1 MFSKRISQN
10 YSNRNF
16 DQSFASLSFIFQS
29 RSGTLSATFFF
40 SSSKEKQM
48 KKLFISLLGLVVLIV
63 GALLALVLLVNP
75 NQFKPLIVEQA
86 KKQTGL
92 DLVIEGDIGW
102 QFFPSIGF
110 ELGKTELKNPQ
121 GFASPN
127 LFKVESVG
135 IDVSVMSL
143 LDKQLK
149 IGNIRLDGAEFHLE
163 TLKDG
168 RSNLD
173 ALTQAQSKPA
183 PATTDA
189 APASKPSSSEPAAAW
204 SIELGGV
211 SVSNAVLEITDKKAG
226 SHTKLYDVQLS
237 VAEFVPDSWT
247 KATFAAKGDKDQQKF
262 AAQGEAEVRL
272 SADFKQYALRNINLD
287 ASFSDPSN
295 QIDSVKL
302 KLDTFE
308 FDKANAFTFSVA
320 GKAADMKLNAQGS
333 ASLVVSQAISKVG
346 LDALKLQAELEGAAL
361 PQSPMKLSL
370 DSQIA
375 FDLTQNHL
383 SVLLNKLTANALS
396 FDGKADVT
404 LADIPK
410 VRFNLHSP
418 EIDLDAF
425 LGTKAQESQAAPAK
439 EAAVSSASAPAANAL
454 AEVEPDLSALN
465 TLDVAGE
472 ISIDKFKSSN
482 AHLQNVKANF
492 AVNRGVVD
500 LKSFTAN
507 LYQGSVQAN
516 GQVDA
521 RKTPATYSV
530 KKQIKG
536 VQVKPLLKEVLNN
549 EMLEGTGNIDV
560 NVQGQS
566 LTPSGIQKNLVG
578 TVAINFADGAVKGIN
593 VAHLIRTNFA
603 KIKGQSVEEAD
614 VVKKTDFSAMTTT
627 LKLNKGEVTTNDL
640 NLQSPLLRVHGEGKA
655 NYLQETVDF
664 LVRTSVVGTLKGQ
677 GGKDL
682 DELRNVTIPIN
693 ISGAW
698 SDPKFRLVF
707 DDVLKQKAK
716 KEVDRGVEKLT
727 DKIKDEDTKKAV
739 DGLLKGLFK

>member
-1 MFSKRISQN
+1 
-10 YSNRNF
+10 
-16 DQSFASLSFIFQS
+16 
-29 RSGTLSATFFF
+29 
-40 SSSKEKQM
+40 M
-48 KKLFISLLGLVVLIV
+48 KKLFISLLGLVVLFV

-92 DLVIEGDIGW
+92 DFLIEGDIGW

-121 GFASPN
+121 GFASPS

-135 IDVSVMSL
+135 IDVSVMPL

-183 PATTDA
+183 SASAPATTDS
-189 APASKPSSSEPAAAW
+189 APASQPSSSEPAAAW

-237 VAEFVPDSWT
+237 VAEFAPENWT

-295 QIDSVKL
+295 QIDSAKL
-302 KLDTFE
+302 QLDTFE
-308 FDKANAFTFSVA
+308 FDKANALTFSVA
-320 GKAADMKLNAQGS
+320 GKAAEMKLNAQGS
-333 ASLVVSQAISKVG
+333 ASLMVNQAISKVG
-346 LDALKLQAELEGAAL
+346 LDTLKLQAELEGAAL

-375 FDLTQNHL
+375 FDLRQNHL

-418 EIDLDAF
+418 EIDLDVF
-425 LGTKAQESQAAPAK
+425 LGTKAQESQATPAK
-439 EAAVSSASAPAANAL
+439 DAAATSASASAVNAPT
-454 AEVEPDLSALN
+454 EVEPDLSALK
-465 TLDVAGE
+465 TLDVAGD
-472 ISIDKFKSSN
+472 ISIDKFKANN
-482 AHLQNVKANF
+482 AHLQNVKTSF
-492 AVNRGVVD
+492 VVNRGVVD

-507 LYQGSVQAN
+507 LYQGSVQASA
-516 GQVDA
+516 QVDA

-536 VQVKPLLKEVLNN
+536 VQVKPLLKDVLNN

-578 TVAINFADGAVKGIN
+578 TVAINFADGAVRGIN
-593 VAHLIRTNFA
+593 VAHLIRTNYA
-603 KIKGQSVEEAD
+603 KIKGQNVEEVD
-614 VVKKTDFSAMTTT
+614 TVKKTDFSAMTTT

-640 NLQSPLLRVHGEGKA
+640 NMQSPLLRIHGEGKA
-655 NYLQETVDF
+655 NYLQQNVDF
-664 LVRTSVVGTLKGQ
+664 LVRTSIVGTLEGQ
-677 GGKDL
+677 GGKSL
-682 DELRNVTIPIN
+682 DELRDVTIPIN

-727 DKIKDEDTKKAV
+727 DKIKNEDTKKAV
-739 DGLLKGLFK
+739 DGLLKGLFN

>member
-1 MFSKRISQN
+1 
-10 YSNRNF
+10 
-16 DQSFASLSFIFQS
+16 
-29 RSGTLSATFFF
+29 
-40 SSSKEKQM
+40 M

-75 NQFKPLIVEQA
+75 NQFKSLIVEQA

-135 IDVSVMSL
+135 IDVSVMPL

-183 PATTDA
+183 STPATTEP
-189 APASKPSSSEPAAAW
+189 APASQPSSSEPTAAW

-295 QIDSVKL
+295 QIDSAKL

-308 FDKANAFTFSVA
+308 FDKANALTFSVA

-333 ASLVVSQAISKVG
+333 ASLMVDKAISKVG
-346 LDALKLQAELEGAAL
+346 LEGLKLEADLEGAAL
-361 PQSPMKLSL
+361 PQSPMKIGL
-370 DSQIA
+370 DSQIS
-375 FDLTQNHL
+375 FDLTKSHL
-383 SVLLNKLTANALS
+383 NVLLNKLTANALS

-410 VRFNLHSP
+410 VRFNVHSP

-425 LGTKAQESQAAPAK
+425 LGNKAATIEPTPANDSAAAS
-439 EAAVSSASAPAANAL
+439 SSAPVASGAP
-454 AEVEPDLSALN
+454 AEVEPDLSALK
-465 TLDVAGE
+465 TLDVVGD
-472 ISIDKFKSSN
+472 ITIDKFKANN
-482 AHLQNVKANF
+482 AHLQNVKASF
-492 AVNRGVVD
+492 VINRGVVD
-500 LKSFTAN
+500 LKAFTAN
-507 LYQGSVQAN
+507 LYQGSVQATAHL
-516 GQVDA
+516 DA
-521 RKTPATYSV
+521 RKTPATYTV
-530 KKQIKG
+530 KKQVKG
-536 VQVKPLLKEVLNN
+536 VHVQPMLKDILNN
-549 EMLEGTGNIDV
+549 QMLEGTGNIDV
-560 NVQGQS
+560 DIQGQS
-566 LTPSGIQKNLVG
+566 LTPSAIQKNLLG
-578 TVAINFADGAVKGIN
+578 TVAINFADGAVNGIN
-593 VAHLIRTNFA
+593 VANLIRTNYA
-603 KIKGQSVEEAD
+603 KIKGQD
-614 VVKKTDFSAMTTT
+614 VQEVDTVKKTDFSAMTAT

-640 NLQSPLLRVHGEGKA
+640 NMQSPLLRIHGEGKA
-655 NYLQETVDF
+655 NYLQQNVDF
-664 LVRTSVVGTLKGQ
+664 LVRTSIVGTLEGQ
-677 GGKDL
+677 GGKSL
-682 DELRNVTIPIN
+682 DELRDVTIPIN

-739 DGLLKGLFK
+739 DGLLKGLFN

>member
-1 MFSKRISQN
+1 
-10 YSNRNF
+10 
-16 DQSFASLSFIFQS
+16 
-29 RSGTLSATFFF
+29 
-40 SSSKEKQM
+40 M

-135 IDVSVMSL
+135 IDVSVMPL

-173 ALTQAQSKPA
+173 ALAQAQSKPA
-183 PATTDA
+183 SAPATTDS
-189 APASKPSSSEPAAAW
+189 APASQPSSSEPTATW

-295 QIDSVKL
+295 QIDSAKL

-308 FDKANAFTFSVA
+308 FDKANALTFSVA
-320 GKAADMKLNAQGS
+320 GKAAEMKLNAQGS
-333 ASLVVSQAISKVG
+333 ASLMVNQAISKVG

-425 LGTKAQESQAAPAK
+425 LGTKAQESQPAPAK
-439 EAAVSSASAPAANAL
+439 EAAASSSSAPATNAP
-454 AEVEPDLSALN
+454 AEVEPDLSALKA
-465 TLDVAGE
+465 LDVAGE
-472 ISIDKFKSSN
+472 ISIDKFKASN

-507 LYQGSVQAN
+507 LYQGSVQASA
-516 GQVDA
+516 QVDA

-536 VQVKPLLKEVLNN
+536 VQVKPLLKDVLNN

-593 VAHLIRTNFA
+593 VAHLIRTHYA
-603 KIKGQSVEEAD
+603 KIKGQNVEEAD
-614 VVKKTDFSAMTTT
+614 AVKKTDFSAMTTT

-640 NLQSPLLRVHGEGKA
+640 NMQSPLLRIHGEGKA
-655 NYLQETVDF
+655 NYLQQNVDF
-664 LVRTSVVGTLKGQ
+664 LVRTSIVGTLEGQ
-677 GGKDL
+677 GGKSL
-682 DELRNVTIPIN
+682 DELRDVTIPIN

-739 DGLLKGLFK
+739 DGLLKGLFN

>member
-1 MFSKRISQN
+1 
-10 YSNRNF
+10 
-16 DQSFASLSFIFQS
+16 
-29 RSGTLSATFFF
+29 
-40 SSSKEKQM
+40 M

-135 IDVSVMSL
+135 IDVSVMPL

-183 PATTDA
+183 SAPATTDS
-189 APASKPSSSEPAAAW
+189 APASQPSLSEPTAAW

-295 QIDSVKL
+295 QIDSAKL

-308 FDKANAFTFSVA
+308 FDKANALTFS
-320 GKAADMKLNAQGS
+320 
-333 ASLVVSQAISKVG
+333 
-346 LDALKLQAELEGAAL
+346 
-361 PQSPMKLSL
+361 
-370 DSQIA
+370 
-375 FDLTQNHL
+375 
-383 SVLLNKLTANALS
+383 
-396 FDGKADVT
+396 
-404 LADIPK
+404 
-410 VRFNLHSP
+410 
-418 EIDLDAF
+418 
-425 LGTKAQESQAAPAK
+425 
-439 EAAVSSASAPAANAL
+439 
-454 AEVEPDLSALN
+454 
-465 TLDVAGE
+465 
-472 ISIDKFKSSN
+472 
-482 AHLQNVKANF
+482 
-492 AVNRGVVD
+492 
-500 LKSFTAN
+500 
-507 LYQGSVQAN
+507 
-516 GQVDA
+516 
-521 RKTPATYSV
+521 
-530 KKQIKG
+530 
-536 VQVKPLLKEVLNN
+536 
-549 EMLEGTGNIDV
+549 
-560 NVQGQS
+560 
-566 LTPSGIQKNLVG
+566 
-578 TVAINFADGAVKGIN
+578 
-593 VAHLIRTNFA
+593 
-603 KIKGQSVEEAD
+603 
-614 VVKKTDFSAMTTT
+614 
-627 LKLNKGEVTTNDL
+627 
-640 NLQSPLLRVHGEGKA
+640 
-655 NYLQETVDF
+655 
-664 LVRTSVVGTLKGQ
+664 
-677 GGKDL
+677 
-682 DELRNVTIPIN
+682 
-693 ISGAW
+693 
-698 SDPKFRLVF
+698 
-707 DDVLKQKAK
+707 
-716 KEVDRGVEKLT
+716 
-727 DKIKDEDTKKAV
+727 
-739 DGLLKGLFK
+739 

>member
-1 MFSKRISQN
+1 
-10 YSNRNF
+10 
-16 DQSFASLSFIFQS
+16 
-29 RSGTLSATFFF
+29 
-40 SSSKEKQM
+40 M

-75 NQFKPLIVEQA
+75 NQFKSLIVEQA

-135 IDVSVMSL
+135 IDVSVMPL

-183 PATTDA
+183 STPATTEP
-189 APASKPSSSEPAAAW
+189 APASQPSSSEPTAAW

-295 QIDSVKL
+295 QIDSAKL

-308 FDKANAFTFSVA
+308 FDKANALTFSVA

-333 ASLVVSQAISKVG
+333 ASLMVDKAISKVG
-346 LDALKLQAELEGAAL
+346 LEGLKLEADLEGAAL
-361 PQSPMKLSL
+361 PQSPMKIGL
-370 DSQIA
+370 DSQIS
-375 FDLTQNHL
+375 FDLTKSHL
-383 SVLLNKLTANALS
+383 NVLLNKLTANALS

-410 VRFNLHSP
+410 VRFNVHSP

-425 LGTKAQESQAAPAK
+425 LGNKAATIEPTPANDSAAAS
-439 EAAVSSASAPAANAL
+439 SSAPVASGAP
-454 AEVEPDLSALN
+454 AEVEPDLSALK
-465 TLDVAGE
+465 TLDVVGD
-472 ISIDKFKSSN
+472 ITIDKFKANN
-482 AHLQNVKANF
+482 AHLQNVKASF
-492 AVNRGVVD
+492 VINRGVVD
-500 LKSFTAN
+500 LKAFTAN
-507 LYQGSVQAN
+507 LYQGSVQATAHL
-516 GQVDA
+516 DA
-521 RKTPATYSV
+521 RKTPATYTV
-530 KKQIKG
+530 KKQVKG
-536 VQVKPLLKEVLNN
+536 VHVQPMLKDILNN
-549 EMLEGTGNIDV
+549 QMLEGTGNIDV
-560 NVQGQS
+560 DIQGQS
-566 LTPSGIQKNLVG
+566 LTPSAIQKNLLG
-578 TVAINFADGAVKGIN
+578 TVAINFADGAVNGIN
-593 VAHLIRTNFA
+593 VANLIRTNYA
-603 KIKGQSVEEAD
+603 KIKGQD
-614 VVKKTDFSAMTTT
+614 VQEVDTVKKTDFSAMTAT
-627 LKLNKGEVTTNDL
+627 LKLNKGEVTANDL
-640 NLQSPLLRVHGEGKA
+640 NMQSPLLRIHGEGKA
-655 NYLQETVDF
+655 NYLQQTVDF
-664 LVRTSVVGTLKGQ
+664 LVRTSIVGSLEGQ
-677 GGKDL
+677 GGKSIDDL
-682 DELRNVTIPIN
+682 RDVTIPIN
-693 ISGAW
+693 VSGSW

-727 DKIKDEDTKKAV
+727 DKIKDEETKKAV
-739 DGLLKGLFK
+739 DGLLKGLFN

>member
-1 MFSKRISQN
+1 
-10 YSNRNF
+10 
-16 DQSFASLSFIFQS
+16 
-29 RSGTLSATFFF
+29 
-40 SSSKEKQM
+40 M

-86 KKQTGL
+86 QKQTGL

-121 GFASPN
+121 GFASPD
-127 LFKVESVG
+127 LFIVESVG
-135 IDVSVMSL
+135 IDVSVMPL

-183 PATTDA
+183 SAPATTDS
-189 APASKPSSSEPAAAW
+189 APASQPSSSEPAAAW

-287 ASFSDPSN
+287 ANFSDPSN
-295 QIDSVKL
+295 QIDSAKL
-302 KLDTFE
+302 QLDTFE
-308 FDKANAFTFSVA
+308 FDKANALTFSVA
-320 GKAADMKLNAQGS
+320 GKAAEMKLNAQGS
-333 ASLVVSQAISKVG
+333 ASLMVNQAISKVG

-361 PQSPMKLSL
+361 PQSPMKIGL
-370 DSQIA
+370 DSQIS
-375 FDLTQNHL
+375 FDLTKSHL
-383 SVLLNKLTANALS
+383 NVLLNKLTANALS

-410 VRFNLHSP
+410 VRFNVHSP

-425 LGTKAQESQAAPAK
+425 LGNKTAATEPTPANDS
-439 EAAVSSASAPAANAL
+439 AAASSSAPVASGTP
-454 AEVEPDLSALN
+454 AEVEPDLSALK
-465 TLDVAGE
+465 TLDVVGD
-472 ISIDKFKSSN
+472 ITIDKFKANN
-482 AHLQNVKANF
+482 AHLQNVKASF
-492 AVNRGVVD
+492 VINRGVVD

-507 LYQGSVQAN
+507 LYQGSVQATAHL
-516 GQVDA
+516 DA
-521 RKTPATYSV
+521 RKTPATYTV
-530 KKQIKG
+530 KKQVKG
-536 VQVKPLLKEVLNN
+536 VHVQPMLKDILNN
-549 EMLEGTGNIDV
+549 QMLEGTGNIDV
-560 NVQGQS
+560 DIQGQS
-566 LTPSGIQKNLVG
+566 LTPSAIQKNLLG
-578 TVAINFADGAVKGIN
+578 TVAINFADGAVNGIN
-593 VAHLIRTNFA
+593 VANLIRTNYA
-603 KIKGQSVEEAD
+603 KIKGQD
-614 VVKKTDFSAMTTT
+614 VQEVDTVRKTDFSAMTAT
-627 LKLNKGEVTTNDL
+627 LKLNKGEVTANDL
-640 NLQSPLLRVHGEGKA
+640 NMQSPLLRIHGEGKA
-655 NYLQETVDF
+655 NYLQQTVDF
-664 LVRTSVVGTLKGQ
+664 LVRTSIVGSLEGQ
-677 GGKDL
+677 GGKSIDDL
-682 DELRNVTIPIN
+682 RDVTIPIN
-693 ISGAW
+693 VSGSW

-716 KEVDRGVEKLT
+716 KEVARGVEKLT

-739 DGLLKGLFK
+739 DGLLKGLFN